1 MAQICVGGAA
11 YEQEYYTI
19 RVAENYANT
28 PTAPGIKDVKD
39 TEAVL
44 HKLGAPW
51 DLERISIHIR
61 GGSVFTGE
69 NAIRDYLRAQDV
81 EVVFHPNTYV
91 EVFVPNSSSYWKSW
105 HQFEDN
111 SKLADGAPILLV
123 PQSLERPD
131 VLPRPIEQM
140 LATYEIRHHKN
151 TSGLGERTKRTAT
164 LTFHDSRRENGHY
177 VEEKWC
183 GQRQHYFTLAHWHL
197 KNSTA
202 TEEDIAKD
210 LATNGSPWLHIDVQ
224 VGDEWILGTDFLAM
238 RE

>member
-1 MAQICVGGAA
+1 MVQICVGGLA
-11 YEQEYYTI
+11 YEEEYYTV

-28 PTAPGIKDVKD
+28 PTAP
-39 TEAVL
+39 EAVL

-61 GGSVFTGE
+61 DGRVFTGE
-69 NAIRDYLRAQDV
+69 NALRDYLQALGV
-81 EVVFHPNTYV
+81 EVVFHPSTYV
-91 EVFVPNSSSYWKSW
+91 EVLVPCSSSCWKLW

-111 SKLADGAPILLV
+111 SKLADGAPIQLV
-123 PQSLERPD
+123 PQSLEKPD

-140 LATYEIRHHKN
+140 LATYKIQHHKN
-151 TSGLGERTKRTAT
+151 KAPGLGESTKRTAT
-164 LTFHDSRRENGHY
+164 LIFHDSHRENGHY

-183 GQRQHYFTLAHWHL
+183 GQRQHYSTIAHWHL
-197 KNSTA
+197 MNPTA
-202 TEEDIAKD
+202 TEENRAKD

-224 VGDEWILGTDFLAM
+224 VGDDWILGTDFLAM